1 MNKNLYGLMNWPEIE
16 GIVYAECDK
25 PKELLGA
32 HVTSKGLLIQ
42 IMRPD
47 AVAVK
52 LHIDGR
58 KTAVNMEK
66 VDESGFFAAL
76 VSSKKKLS
84 YTYSVEK
91 VNGEVTEY
99 TDPYTLQMLRNRK
112 ITKHFLQEK
121 RKMQHIY
128 SALMKELSMA

>member
-32 HVTSKGLLIQ
+32 HVTGKGLLIQ

-47 AVAVK
+47 AVTVK

-99 TDPYTLQMLRNRK
+99 THLQMLRDRK

-121 RKMQHIY
+121 RKMQHMY

>member
-32 HVTSKGLLIQ
+32 HVTGKGLLIQ

-66 VDESGFFAAL
+66 VDEAGFFAAL
-76 VSSKKKLS
+76 VSSKKSFHTLIQWRRLMERS
-84 YTYSVEK
+84 QNIRTHMH
-91 VNGEVTEY
+91 
-99 TDPYTLQMLRNRK
+99 LQMLRNRK

>member
-1 MNKNLYGLMNWPEIE
+1 
-16 GIVYAECDK
+16 
-25 PKELLGA
+25 
-32 HVTSKGLLIQ
+32 
-42 IMRPD
+42 MRPD

-52 LHIDGR
+52 SPHIDGR

-91 VNGEVTEY
+91 
-99 TDPYTLQMLRNRK
+99 R
-112 ITKHFLQEK
+112 
-121 RKMQHIY
+121 
-128 SALMKELSMA
+128 

>member
-1 MNKNLYGLMNWPEIE
+1 MNWPEIE

-32 HVTSKGLLIQ
+32 HVTGKGLLIQ

-91 VNGEVTEY
+91 VNGEITEY
-99 TDPYTLQMLRNRK
+99 TDPYALQMLRNRK

>member
-32 HVTSKGLLIQ
+32 HVTGTGLLIQ

-76 VSSKKKLS
+76 V
-84 YTYSVEK
+84 
-91 VNGEVTEY
+91 
-99 TDPYTLQMLRNRK
+99 
-112 ITKHFLQEK
+112 
-121 RKMQHIY
+121 
-128 SALMKELSMA
+128 

>member
-1 MNKNLYGLMNWPEIE
+1 MQSVTSQRSCFW
-16 GIVYAECDK
+16 
-25 PKELLGA
+25 A
-32 HVTSKGLLIQ
+32 HVTGKGLLIQ

-76 VSSKKKLS
+76 VSSKKKAFIHLFS
-84 YTYSVEK
+84 
-91 VNGEVTEY
+91 GEG
-99 TDPYTLQMLRNRK
+99 
-112 ITKHFLQEK
+112 
-121 RKMQHIY
+121 
-128 SALMKELSMA
+128 